1 MIEKRW
7 SRAGAAW
14 MREVRIADTTTAASR
29 SCLRER
35 QTKSTKGSGVF
46 DFKSPAKSQ
55 RPRPGLI
62 CLGPGGTK
70 PWLDLFEGLE
80 SIVYRFL
87 TKHPQPPALTLLGPK
102 GHAHDSRPGLRAC
115 LVSPFQG

>member
-80 SIVYRFL
+80 SIVIPVSYQAP
-87 TKHPQPPALTLLGPK
+87 TAAGSYS
-102 GHAHDSRPGLRAC
+102 SRPEGAC
-115 LVSPFQG
+115 T